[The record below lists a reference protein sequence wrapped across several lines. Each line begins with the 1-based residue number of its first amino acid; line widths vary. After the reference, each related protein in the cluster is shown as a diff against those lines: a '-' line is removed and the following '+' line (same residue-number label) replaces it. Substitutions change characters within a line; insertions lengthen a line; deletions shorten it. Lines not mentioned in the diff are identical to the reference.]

1 MNQPFLLHSDIASC
15 FPSFG
20 SLRMQPE
27 QDEAGNFVGYDK
39 STRHPLDDPSHPL
52 YNAVSRDS
60 NGNVRVDTDP
70 F

>member
-1 MNQPFLLHSDIASC
+1 MNQPSLLHSDIASC

-20 SLRMQPE
+20 PLRMQPE

-39 STRHPLDDPSHPL
+39 STMHPLDDPSHPL